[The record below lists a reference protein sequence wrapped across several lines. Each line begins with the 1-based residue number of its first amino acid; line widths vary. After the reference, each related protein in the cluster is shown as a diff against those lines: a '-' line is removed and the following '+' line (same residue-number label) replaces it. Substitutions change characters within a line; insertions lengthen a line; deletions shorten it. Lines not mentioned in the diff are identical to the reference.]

1 MGCIV
6 GREEKHILDY
16 GYRCVLFRKKDSYG
30 KVSAKNFLIADT
42 GLLEVKMYHVG
53 KRVAYMNTGSKTTL
67 KKIQKDIRLVFDRQ
81 GILIARRV
89 SPNAPLRLTGKG
101 MGKLV
106 TKKVI

>member
-1 MGCIV
+1 M
-6 GREEKHILDY
+6 REEKHILDY

-42 GLLEVKMYHVG
+42 GFLEVKMYHVG
-53 KRVAYMNTGSKTTL
+53 KRIAYMDTGSKTTL
-67 KKIQKDIRLVFDRQ
+67 KKVQKDIRLVFDRQ